1 MLLCKGAL
9 IAVGYSIDHS
19 AKKFMVL
26 WEKITEATFS
36 NKFGLFWTNYYHGEA
51 ELQVF
56 SVNFQNRY
64 KKSIKEF
71 YFALKHR
78 KNSELLVL
86 LWKASQNTPNII
98 TAARMNLKIA
108 HNLTGYISKSF
119 LFFYFPCPFFFFFLG
134 DKQVRL

>member
-1 MLLCKGAL
+1 M
-9 IAVGYSIDHS
+9 
-19 AKKFMVL
+19 
-26 WEKITEATFS
+26 
-36 NKFGLFWTNYYHGEA
+36 NYYHGEA

-98 TAARMNLKIA
+98 TAARMNFKIA